1 MERTP
6 DGRILVVVDTSFL
19 INFLALNRMDILHG
33 LRRYAFRIPNHV
45 VREIEYE
52 DQKEKLQDALAGGTL
67 SEIEITD
74 LAEMTLYA
82 ELRRF
87 LGDGESACL
96 AVAATRR
103 WVIAADEKGRL
114 RREILERLG
123 EDYLLNTLGAIVEA
137 LRAGI
142 LTLSEAEE
150 IRRELARRRFVM
162 SDVPPFEELL

>member
-1 MERTP
+1 MERAS
-6 DGRILVVVDTSFL
+6 DGRILVVADTSFL
-19 INFLALNRMDILHG
+19 VNFLALNRMDILRG
-33 LRRYAFRIPNHV
+33 LRGYTFRIPNHV

-52 DQKEKLQDALAGGTL
+52 DQKERLHDALTEGTL
-67 SEIEITD
+67 SEIELTD
-74 LAEMTLYA
+74 LAEVALYA
-82 ELRRF
+82 DLRRF

-114 RREILERLG
+114 RREVMERLG
-123 EDYLLNTLGAIVEA
+123 EGYLLNTPGAIVEA
-137 LRAGI
+137 LRARI
-142 LTLSEAEE
+142 LTVSEAEE